1 MLALCKVGEICANVL
16 VPTDE
21 RVVLV
26 AAAQYG
32 QPGGGQQPQDHSA
45 AWAAYYAQ
53 QGGQG
58 PQVTPHP
65 SAPLPHHLRKCMP
78 SEFAE
83 RLLLVGLL
91 VADEMMRPVFRL
103 C

>member
-1 MLALCKVGEICANVL
+1 MGCLLCAKVARWANVL
-16 VPTDE
+16 VPADE
-21 RVVLV
+21 TVVLV

-83 RLLLVGLL
+83 RLLVGLL
-91 VADEMMRPVFRL
+91 VADEMMAPVFRL